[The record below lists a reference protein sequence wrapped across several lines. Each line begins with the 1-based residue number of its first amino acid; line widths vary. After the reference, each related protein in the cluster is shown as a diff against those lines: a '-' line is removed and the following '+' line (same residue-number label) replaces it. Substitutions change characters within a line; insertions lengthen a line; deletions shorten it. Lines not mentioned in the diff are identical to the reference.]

1 MLRTKFVQTENVRNF
16 QVTMDA
22 VKRCMGTDS
31 LAMIWGRAGR
41 GKTRTAKWYAVQH
54 DCVFVES
61 LRDWSVSWML
71 QDILK
76 AWGQPKEAIPL
87 RKKAQFERVVEMA
100 QTDPKPIILDEA
112 DLVGARLLETIR
124 DLCKMTCIPWVLVG
138 EESLP
143 RLMDQN
149 RRVWSRRCAAL
160 EFKPIS
166 LADIV
171 CLGKESAGVVL
182 TPEAA
187 EVIKRRTDDGDIR
200 LVMLA
205 LARIEQIARASRT
218 DTISA
223 QMAETA
229 AADAIPERRK

>member
-1 MLRTKFVQTENVRNF
+1 M
-16 QVTMDA
+16 
-22 VKRCMGTDS
+22 
-31 LAMIWGRAGR
+31 
-41 GKTRTAKWYAVQH
+41 
-54 DCVFVES
+54 
-61 LRDWSVSWML
+61 
-71 QDILK
+71 
-76 AWGQPKEAIPL
+76 
-87 RKKAQFERVVEMA
+87 
-100 QTDPKPIILDEA
+100 
-112 DLVGARLLETIR
+112 LETIR

-171 CLGKESAGVVL
+171 CLAKESAGVSL
-182 TPEAA
+182 TAEAA

-205 LARIEQIARASRT
+205 LARIEQIARASRA
-218 DTISA
+218 DTVSA

-229 AADAIPERRK
+229 VSDAIPEKCR